1 MLLFIGIT
9 VVGKEF
15 ITLWL
20 SEQYSD
26 VYDCM
31 VLLTL
36 PYCISSSLQIADN
49 SIIALNKIQY
59 TAVINISTGILNLC
73 AAYLTAPR
81 FGVIGVC
88 ACISATYLLRS
99 FANQVVYVK
108 ILHID
113 LGRFYLDCHG
123 RMLPGLALAFAAS
136 YVMVH
141 FFLNRIPFLF
151 GWGGFLLKAI
161 CVAAVYTASMWL
173 IGWNDFEKSMMKS
186 LVIGIRRH

>member
-1 MLLFIGIT
+1 M
-9 VVGKEF
+9 
-15 ITLWL
+15 
-20 SEQYSD
+20 
-26 VYDCM
+26 
-31 VLLTL
+31 
-36 PYCISSSLQIADN
+36 
-49 SIIALNKIQY
+49 
-59 TAVINISTGILNLC
+59 
-73 AAYLTAPR
+73 APR

-136 YVMVH
+136 HVMVR
-141 FFLNRIPFLF
+141 FFLNGIPFLF
-151 GWGGFLLKAI
+151 GWSGFLLKAI
-161 CVAAVYTASMWL
+161 CVAVVYAVAMWL

-186 LVIGIRRH
+186 LVLGIKRH